1 MYGSMALGL
10 GLILSTRRYLP
21 NLKALSVPRMTMDVF
36 LLFTPMCYTFYNI
49 ATPEYLS
56 GVKKV
61 RKNLIFRSNFSFKNQ
76 FQKSLH
82 LYWRIFSAGQV
93 DETKIMPLF

>member
-21 NLKALSVPRMTMDVF
+21 HLKALSIRRMTLDVF

-49 ATPEYLS
+49 ATPEYLA

-61 RKNLIFRSNFSFKNQ
+61 RKNLILRSKQS
-76 FQKSLH
+76 QK
-82 LYWRIFSAGQV
+82 
-93 DETKIMPLF
+93 